1 MTRQVISA
9 PVKDEDGSIVQ
20 IYLTDMETNISD
32 VINVLS
38 QYRDTYGDNL
48 ILSLKD
54 TSWDDTPIYVFR
66 LYEERLE
73 NDEEYNERLLHE
85 KRSEDWRRE
94 MYEQLKREFGDG

>member
-38 QYRDTYGDNL
+38 QYRDTYGDNV

-54 TSWDDTPIYVFR
+54 TSWYEYVFR

-85 KRSEDWRRE
+85 ERSEDWRRE
-94 MYEQLKREFGDG
+94 MYEQLKRKFGDG